1 MKNYIN
7 KLSKISTLTS
17 VLFMIIG
24 LFLIIKP
31 ATTLSMI
38 SYVIGIIILVS
49 GIVSLIKYF
58 SNHDKV
64 NVYDFGL
71 VLGILSVITAIIF
84 ITSPSM
90 IASIIPLILG
100 MWILVNGIIKLQF
113 AINLRNQPK
122 SNWIYSAIMSGINV
136 LLGLFLVLNPFKG
149 AVVIT
154 RIIGGILVG
163 YAIIDL
169 LQSREIRKVMQDGV
183 EFIK

>member
-1 MKNYIN
+1 MKSYVS
-7 KLSKISTLTS
+7 KLSQISIVTS
-17 VLFMIIG
+17 LAFIVVG

-38 SYVIGIIILVS
+38 SYVLGIVILVN
-49 GIVSLIKYF
+49 GIVNLIKYF
-58 SNHDKV
+58 SNREKV
-64 NVYDFGL
+64 NLYDFGL
-71 VLGILSVITAIIF
+71 IFGILNVIIAIIF
-84 ITSPSM
+84 ISKPSM

-100 MWILVNGIIKLQF
+100 IWILVNGIIKLQF

-122 SNWIYSAIMSGINV
+122 SNWVYSAVISGISI

-163 YAIIDL
+163 YAILDL
-169 LQSREIRKVMQDGV
+169 LQTREIKKVIKDGV

>member
-1 MKNYIN
+1 MKSYVN
-7 KLSKISTLTS
+7 KLSQVSIISS
-17 VLFMIIG
+17 VAFIVIG
-24 LFLIIKP
+24 LFLLIKP

-49 GIVSLIKYF
+49 GIISLIKYF

-71 VLGILSVITAIIF
+71 VFGILNIIIAIVF
-84 ITSPSM
+84 ISNPNM
-90 IASIIPLILG
+90 ISSIIPLILG
-100 MWILVNGIIKLQF
+100 IWILVNGIIKLQF

-122 SNWIYSAIMSGINV
+122 SNWGYSAIMSGINI
-136 LLGLFLVLNPFKG
+136 LLGLFLVFNPFKG

-154 RIIGGILVG
+154 RTIGGILVG

-169 LQSREIRKVMQDGV
+169 LQYRQISKVMKDGI